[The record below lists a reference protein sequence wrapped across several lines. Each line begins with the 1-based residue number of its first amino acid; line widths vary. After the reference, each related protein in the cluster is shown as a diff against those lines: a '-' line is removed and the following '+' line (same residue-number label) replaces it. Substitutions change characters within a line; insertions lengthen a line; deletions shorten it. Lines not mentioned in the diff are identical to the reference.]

1 MIILVIPNI
10 LLWSFSINPDLKQ
23 LECRLI
29 NSSLKMFLP
38 SLSLHTPCSQIPSP
52 PILRCV
58 DAQLCPTL
66 CNPMD
71 CSLPGSPVRGIS
83 QARILRVGC
92 HFLLQG
98 IFLTQASNLYLL
110 SSQAIFLPLCHLG
123 SPFFPI
129 LNNYVCANFCDNNLH
144 NNQHSR
150 SAWHI
155 YKLSSNSNASLTL
168 LTL

>member
-10 LLWSFSINPDLKQ
+10 LLWCFSVNPDLKQ

-52 PILRCV
+52 PILPCV

-71 CSLPGSPVRGIS
+71 CSLPGTPVRGIS

-98 IFLTQASNLYLL
+98 IFLTQGSNLYLL
-110 SSQAIFLPLCHLG
+110 SSQAIFFTTVPPG
-123 SPFFPI
+123 KPI
-129 LNNYVCANFCDNNLH
+129 LPYLKQLCVCQF
-144 NNQHSR
+144 
-150 SAWHI
+150 
-155 YKLSSNSNASLTL
+155 L
-168 LTL
+168 L